1 MHALH
6 SATEGG
12 GVVKAGVDSVSF
24 TGAVDSAYT
33 EVIHWRWT
41 RRRIVHWRR
50 NVFKV
55 SSGKTGKA
63 FVAEMSHLL
72 RAYAEGSTLE
82 TIVL

>member
-1 MHALH
+1 MHY
-6 SATEGG
+6 TVQQK
-12 GVVKAGVDSVSF
+12 GVCGDAGMDGVSF

-41 RRRIVHWRR
+41 WRWIVHWHR

-55 SSGKTGKA
+55 RSGKTGKA

-72 RAYAEGSTLE
+72 CAYTEGSTLE